1 MLGRQLADKPHKAT
15 HILLVGSRTGEVTA
29 DKMLVAL
36 HSHGINVM
44 SIF

>member
-1 MLGRQLADKPHKAT
+1 MLSRQFADEPHKAT
-15 HILLVGSRTGEVTA
+15 HILLVGSRTGEVLV